1 MNSHWEQ
8 LKLITE
14 WASTT
19 TDRRNVEVPKEIL
32 FWAAAELT
40 RWELVRGLDLDL
52 ADEDFDADE
61 PQALNEEDPL

>member
-19 TDRRNVEVPKEIL
+19 TDRRNVEIPKEIL

-52 ADEDFDADE
+52 ADEELADE
-61 PQALNEEDPL
+61 PQELNEEEPL